1 MMRSLGTLLLAFSLA
16 RPQDPGG
23 FGFSGLEIYKA
34 DVATLGLTVADFNG
48 DGLNDFA
55 VVNNQRATIDL
66 YLQKTQTEFEADRK
80 KPPAYDRVNELPSDA
95 RFKKESVL
103 TEKKVFSFRAGDLNN
118 DGRPDLAFYGDPK
131 ELVVLYRTEK
141 GYDRRQRFDIKDGSL
156 FPDSIV
162 IADLNGDMLN
172 DLALLGVSKTYVL
185 YQTDKGELAKPVE
198 LANSDRE
205 MVWIDAA
212 DLDGDGL
219 KDLVYLKAGTSQP
232 LRVRFQQKGGPG
244 PEVFFE
250 LPAPRFTLFKD
261 LNGDKAEEVLNIG
274 EITGRLQ
281 MYRLTKTR
289 PAAAIDFGTA
299 TVFPL
304 SAQEPRRVMAI
315 GDVNN
320 DGRKDV
326 LVVYPDSSAL
336 EVYFQDDKGRLT
348 QPERYSTYSG
358 VSQVQVVD
366 TDQDGKNEIVLLSRE
381 EGVVGTCGWDGR
393 RVTFPAPLVRVER
406 PLAFRFYKGSD
417 RQILVVVNKPKD
429 DYLFNVWRRVKTEL
443 QSVATLKLE
452 KLRDEP
458 VDVAVRDLNADTVID
473 YMIFTAS
480 QPPILVLAVETD
492 EKNPFKE
499 MDSEALGGKGIL
511 YGTRTQ
517 ATAFA
522 DVNGDA
528 REEILVSRK
537 NFARALALDKDGLK
551 PVEQINLRDPG
562 AEIAAMAAFDF
573 DLDRSVELVL
583 VDRTASEGHVLRRN
597 EKSLHDT
604 HAALKIPPM
613 KIKEVFVEDLSGDAR
628 SDIVV
633 AGEEKFA
640 VYYNGAERYE
650 LSPVAGYEH
659 DEKDARLE
667 IIATGNL
674 NEDAAAEVVL
684 VDNKKRTL
692 EILQLKNDRRF
703 ERALRFEIWEEKRGA
718 LGGGPGGVREIVI
731 GDVTGDG
738 RPDVL
743 ILIHDRILLY
753 VQ

>member
-1 MMRSLGTLLLAFSLA
+1 MKRSLGALLLVLSLA
-16 RPQDPGG
+16 WPQDNGG

-34 DVATLGLTVADFNG
+34 DFATLNLGIADFNG

-66 YLQKTQTEFEADRK
+66 YLQKTKADFEADKK

-118 DGRPDLAFYGDPK
+118 DAKPDLAFYGDPK
-131 ELVVLYRTEK
+131 ELVVLYRTDK
-141 GYDRRQRFDIKDGSL
+141 GYDKRQRFDIKDGSL
-156 FPDSIV
+156 FQDAIV
-162 IADLNGDMLN
+162 IADYNGDMLN
-172 DLALLGVSKTYVL
+172 DLVLLGVTRTYVL

-198 LANSDRE
+198 LANSDKE
-205 MVWIDAA
+205 MVWIDVA
-212 DLDGDGL
+212 DVDGDGL
-219 KDLVYLKAGTSQP
+219 KDLVYLKAGTTQP
-232 LRVRFQQKGGPG
+232 LRVRFQQKGGLG

-250 LPAPRFTLFKD
+250 LPMPRFTFFKD
-261 LNGDKAEEVLNIG
+261 LNGDKADDVLNIG

-281 MYRLTKTR
+281 MYRLTKMR
-289 PAAAIDFGTA
+289 AAGAIDFGTS

-304 SAQEPRRVMAI
+304 SAQEPRRVLTV

-320 DGRKDV
+320 DGRKDIV
-326 LVVYPDSSAL
+326 AAYPDSSAL
-336 EVYFQDDKGRLT
+336 EVYFQDEKGRLM

-358 VSQVQVVD
+358 VSQLQVVD

-381 EGVVGTCGWDGR
+381 EGVVGGCVWDGK
-393 RVTFPAPLVRVER
+393 RVTFPATLVKVDR
-406 PLAFRFYKGSD
+406 PFAFRFYKGND
-417 RQILVVVNKPKD
+417 RQVLVVVNKPKD

-443 QSVATLKLE
+443 QSVVTLKLD

-480 QPPILVLAVETD
+480 QPPVIVLAVETD

-528 REEILVSRK
+528 REEMIVSKK
-537 NFARALALDKDGLK
+537 NFARALTLDKNALM
-551 PVEQINLRDPG
+551 PVEQINLKDSG
-562 AEIAAMAAFDF
+562 ADIAAMAAFDF
-573 DLDRSVELVL
+573 DLDRAVELVL
-583 VDRTASEGHVLRRN
+583 VDRTAAEAHVLRRN
-597 EKSLHDT
+597 AKSLYDS
-604 HAALKIPPM
+604 HAVLKIPPM
-613 KIKEVFVEDLSGDAR
+613 KIKEVFVDDLNGDAKA
-628 SDIVV
+628 DIVV
-633 AGEEKFA
+633 AGDDKFA
-640 VYYNGAERYE
+640 IYYNGADRFE
-650 LSPVAGYEH
+650 LTPVAGYEH

-667 IIATGNL
+667 IITTGNL
-674 NEDAAAEVVL
+674 NGDAATEVVV
-684 VDNKKRTL
+684 VDNKKRTF
-692 EILQLKNDRRF
+692 EILQLKNDKEF
-703 ERALRFEIWEEKRGA
+703 ERKLRFEIWEEKRGIS
-718 LGGGPGGVREIVI
+718 GGGPGGVREVVV

-738 RPDVL
+738 LPDVL
-743 ILIHDRILLY
+743 LLIHDRILLY